1 MERCKSTRS
10 VSVSP
15 CAACLCVRV
24 YCGADQ
30 MAPIKV
36 FVPYENIEKTA
47 REFPQK
53 FYKSSGFYLFFR
65 VRPEISSKLSG
76 A

>member
-47 REFPQK
+47 REFP
-53 FYKSSGFYLFFR
+53 
-65 VRPEISSKLSG
+65 
-76 A
+76 

>member
-47 REFPQK
+47 REFPQNSTNPLD
-53 FYKSSGFYLFFR
+53 FIYFFTYIQR
-65 VRPEISSKLSG
+65 FQVN
-76 A
+76 